1 MKFLILPKTEQHAAF
16 KIAQSS
22 SPTAEAVNAR
32 YTISTIKGVLDGN
45 CIFKEEN
52 PNPASIA
59 AIPEI
64 EL

>member
-1 MKFLILPKTEQHAAF
+1 
-16 KIAQSS
+16 
-22 SPTAEAVNAR
+22 VNAR
-32 YTISTIKGVLDGN
+32 YTISTIIGVLEGN
-45 CIFKEEN
+45 YIFKEEN